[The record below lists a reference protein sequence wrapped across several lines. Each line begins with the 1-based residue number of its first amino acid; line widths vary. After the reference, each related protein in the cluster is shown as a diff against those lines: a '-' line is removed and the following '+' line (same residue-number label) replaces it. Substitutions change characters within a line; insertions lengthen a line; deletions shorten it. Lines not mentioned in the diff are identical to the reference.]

1 MDRSRPARCPLSCA
15 TSVAMIEIVPY
26 DGGWPALFE
35 AEAASLR
42 DAMGSAA
49 LRIEHVGSTSV
60 PGLAAKPVIDIQV
73 SVASLATPGADAQ
86 TLARLGYSHVPL
98 GPFDLVYPFFRKPA
112 AHPGTHH
119 LHLCVLGSVQEQRH
133 LLFRDYLRSHPQVAA
148 EYVEL
153 KRSLAEAHHGTT
165 LASSERYSLA
175 KTAFVNSVLERATA
189 SGHPT
194 VRGPCCA

>member
-1 MDRSRPARCPLSCA
+1 
-15 TSVAMIEIVPY
+15 MIEIVPY

-35 AEAASLR
+35 AEATCLR
-42 DAMGSAA
+42 EAMGSTA

-60 PGLAAKPVIDIQV
+60 PGLAAKPIIDIQV
-73 SVASLATPGADAQ
+73 SVASLATPGAHAE
-86 TLARLGYSHVPL
+86 TLARLGYSQIPL
-98 GPFDLVYPFFRKPA
+98 GPFDLVYPFFQKPD

-119 LHLCVLGSVQEQRH
+119 LHLCVLGSAEEHRH

-153 KRSLAEAHHGTT
+153 KRSLAAAHHGTT
-165 LASSERYSLA
+165 LASCERYSLA

-189 SGHPT
+189 PGHPT
-194 VRGPCCA
+194 VRQPNCA